1 MDQLL
6 RNSSA
11 LALALAIIVLGVPKA
26 QAQEIKVT
34 LLGTGSPA
42 PAMNRFGPSILVEAG
57 SNKFLF
63 DVGRGAF
70 QRLTQ
75 AKVRWQDIDAVFFT
89 HLHSDH
95 TVGFPDLWLS
105 GWLVGPGRNR
115 ELQVWGPRG
124 TEKMMMHLRQAYG
137 FDIQFRE
144 SDDRAPAAGVMIRAN
159 DIGPGVVLDKNGVKI
174 TAFEVDHFPVKP
186 AFGYRIDYRGR
197 SVVLSGDT
205 RFSENLIEHAQ
216 DVDLLIHEVVSPSSF
231 LRAGVSAS
239 RTKSVIE
246 HHITPERA
254 GEVFARTRPRLAVY
268 SHIVQPDATEQ
279 ELVAPA
285 LRTYKGPLVVGE
297 DLMVI
302 DVGAT
307 IQVHRP
313 DVSVRKA
320 GSN

>member
-1 MDQLL
+1 MA
-6 RNSSA
+6 A
-11 LALALAIIVLGVPKA
+11 LALAMLAFGSPQA
-26 QAQEIKVT
+26 RAQEIKVT

-42 PAMNRFGPSILVEAG
+42 PALNRFGPSILVEAG
-57 SNKFLF
+57 PDKFLF
-63 DVGRGAF
+63 DAGMGAF
-70 QRLTQ
+70 QRLAQ

-115 ELQVWGPRG
+115 ELQVWGPDG
-124 TEKMMMHLRQAYG
+124 TEKMMRHLRQAYD
-137 FDIQFRE
+137 FDIRFRE
-144 SDDRAPAAGVMIRAN
+144 SDDHASAAGVVVRAKDIR
-159 DIGPGVVLDKNGVKI
+159 PGVVLESDGVKV

-216 DVDLLIHEVVSPSSF
+216 GVDLLIHEVVSPASF
-231 LRAGVSAS
+231 LRARIGAS
-239 RTKSVIE
+239 RTRSVIE

-254 GEVFARTRPRLAVY
+254 GEVFARVQPKLAVY
-268 SHIVQPDATEQ
+268 SHIVQPDATEE
-279 ELVAPA
+279 ELLGPTR
-285 LRTYKGPLVVGE
+285 RTYLGPVIVGE

-302 DVGAT
+302 DVGRTVEVHPAMRAT
-307 IQVHRP
+307 PAVPKSP
-313 DVSVRKA
+313 D
-320 GSN
+320 

>member
-1 MDQLL
+1 VNLQRLVAAAALVLAGILL
-6 RNSSA
+6 ASPR
-11 LALALAIIVLGVPKA
+11 A

-57 SNKFLF
+57 PDKFLF
-63 DVGRGAF
+63 DAGRGAF

-115 ELQVWGPRG
+115 ELQVYGPSG
-124 TEKMMMHLRQAYG
+124 TRKMMGYLRQAYG
-137 FDIQFRE
+137 FDIRFRE
-144 SDDRAPAAGVMIRAN
+144 SDDRAPAAGVLIRAD
-159 DIGPGVVLDKNGVKI
+159 DIAPGVVLDRNGVKV

-186 AFGYRIDYRGR
+186 AFGYRIDYQGR

-216 DVDLLIHEVVSPSSF
+216 DVDLLIHEVASPSSF

-239 RTKSVIE
+239 RTRSVVE
-246 HHITPERA
+246 HHITPEKA

-268 SHIVQPDATEQ
+268 SHIVQPGAAEQ
-279 ELVAPA
+279 ELLVPT
-285 LRTYKGPLVVGE
+285 RSTYQGPVVVGE

-307 IQVHRP
+307 VQVHRADAAP
-313 DVSVRKA
+313 AK
-320 GSN
+320 GTSN

>member
-1 MDQLL
+1 MTQRRLA
-6 RNSSA
+6 RAAA
-11 LALALAIIVLGVPKA
+11 LALAAILLGATPA
-26 QAQEIKVT
+26 QAQEQAQDIRVT

-42 PAMNRFGPSILVEAG
+42 PAMDRFGPCVLVEAG
-57 SNKFLF
+57 PDKFLF

-70 QRLTQ
+70 QRLAQ

-95 TVGFPDLWLS
+95 IVGFPDLWLG

-124 TEKMMMHLRQAYG
+124 TTKMVRHLRQAYAVDIG
-137 FDIQFRE
+137 FRQ
-144 SDDRAPAAGVMIRAN
+144 SDDRAAPAGVVIRSQ
-159 DIGPGVVLDKNGVKI
+159 DIVPGVVLDRNGVKV
-174 TAFEVDHFPVKP
+174 TAFQVDHFPVQP

-216 DVDLLIHEVVSPSSF
+216 GVDLLVHEVVSPASF
-231 LRAGVSAS
+231 QRAGIGAA
-239 RTKSVIE
+239 RTRSVVA

-268 SHIVQPDATEQ
+268 SHIVQPDATQQ
-279 ELVAPA
+279 ELLEPT
-285 LRTYKGPLVVGE
+285 RQTYPGRVVVGE

-302 DVGAT
+302 DVGAS
-307 IQVHRP
+307 IEVRP
-313 DVSVRKA
+313 PRRD
-320 GSN
+320 

>member
-1 MDQLL
+1 MNRQLP
-6 RNSSA
+6 SKAAA
-11 LALALAIIVLGVPKA
+11 LALVLIVLVFPQA

-42 PAMNRFGPSILVEAG
+42 PAMNRFGPSVLVEAG
-57 SNKFLF
+57 PNKFLF

-95 TVGFPDLWLS
+95 IVGFPDLWLS

-115 ELQVWGPRG
+115 QLQVWGPRG
-124 TEKMMMHLRQAYG
+124 TTKMINHLRQAYG

-144 SDDRAPAAGVMIRAN
+144 SDDRAAPAGVVIHSD
-159 DIGPGVVLDKNGVKI
+159 DIGPGVVLDKNGVKV

-186 AFGYRIDYRGR
+186 AFGYRIDYQGR

-205 RFSENLIEHAQ
+205 RFSENLIKHAQ
-216 DVDLLIHEVVSPSSF
+216 SADLLIHEVASPSSF
-231 LRAGVSAS
+231 QRAGVSDA
-239 RTKSVIE
+239 RTKSVME

-254 GEVFARTRPRLAVY
+254 GEVFSRTRPRLAVY

-279 ELVAPA
+279 ELMGPT
-285 LRTYKGPLVVGE
+285 RKTYSGPMVVGE

-302 DVGAT
+302 DVGTT
-307 IQVHRP
+307 IQVHRT
-313 DVSVRKA
+313 DTSTEK
-320 GSN
+320 